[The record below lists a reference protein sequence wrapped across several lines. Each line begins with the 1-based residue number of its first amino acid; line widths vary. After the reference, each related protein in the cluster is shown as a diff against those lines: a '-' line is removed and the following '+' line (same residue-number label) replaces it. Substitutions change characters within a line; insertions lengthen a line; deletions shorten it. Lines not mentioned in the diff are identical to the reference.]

1 MTNFLLGV
9 DPGLRTGVCIIGYT
23 ATEFHLQTFDDIGD
37 GVDGFI
43 TFWEN
48 QKLSF
53 RDHNTTIVMEDF
65 ITREGTY
72 GLNHTPER
80 VIGAVKA
87 LAAQRNIPVIMRPPS
102 GRLKQA
108 PDAILRALNVY
119 LAGKGNRNAKEAVRH
134 CVAFLKAQKH
144 PAILAAFDKEV

>member
-1 MTNFLLGV
+1 MTNFLFGV
-9 DPGLRTGVCIIGYT
+9 DPGLRTGVCVIGYT
-23 ATEFHLQTFDDIGD
+23 ATEFYLQTFDDIGD

-43 TFWEN
+43 AFWEN
-48 QKLSF
+48 VKLGF
-53 RDHNTTIVMEDF
+53 RDHNTIIVVEDF

-72 GLNHTPER
+72 GINHTPER

-87 LAAQRNIPVIMRPPS
+87 LAAQRNIPIIMRPPS
-102 GRLKQA
+102 GRLRQV
-108 PDAILRALNVY
+108 PDAILKALNVH

-144 PAILAAFDKEV
+144 PVILAAFNKGE

>member
-9 DPGLRTGVCIIGYT
+9 DPGLRTGVCIIGYA
-23 ATEFHLQTFDDIGD
+23 ATEFHLQTFNDIPD

-48 QKLSF
+48 VKLSF
-53 RDHNTTIVMEDF
+53 RDHNTIIVVEDF
-65 ITREGTY
+65 ISREGTY
-72 GLNHTPER
+72 GINHTPER

-102 GRLKQA
+102 GRLRQV
-108 PDAILRALNVY
+108 PDAILRALNVH

-144 PAILAAFDKEV
+144 PVILAAFDKEA